1 MMTLPDTPLLLTAI
15 VLVLLF
21 IGLFRTRLAPDVL
34 FIAAV
39 TALLCTGV
47 LTASEAFSGLSNQGV
62 LTVAVLYVVAAAIKE
77 TGGVQWIV
85 QTVLGKP
92 RSVLHAQIRLM
103 LPVTAFSAFL
113 NNTPVVAM
121 LIPAVSEWANRFKL
135 PVSQLFI
142 PLSYAAILGG
152 TCTLIGTSTNLVVNG
167 MLIEATGSGFSLFD
181 LAPIGLPIAVLGLI
195 AILVVSRFMLPDRE
209 ALTTQLENVREYTI
223 EMLVDGS
230 GPLPGR
236 SIEQAGLRHL
246 PGCYLV
252 EIERDGELLTGVSP
266 QQRLEAADRLIF
278 IGRVDS
284 VVDLQKI
291 RGLSPATDQV
301 FKLSGQ
307 RSQRELIEAVVSD
320 TSPMNGKTIKEG
332 EFRTRYDAVVLAVAR
347 RGERMEGK
355 LGAIRLQAGDTLL
368 IEAGESF
375 IKAQRHSRDFFLTRH
390 IEGSSVPRHE
400 KARLALGIM
409 AGMVLAAGTGLLPM
423 LEAALLAAGALVL
436 TGCISTHAA
445 RSSIDWS
452 VIIVIAAAF
461 GLSAALDK
469 TGLAT
474 LLAHQIA
481 QVAGASPLGVL
492 AAIFVATALLS
503 AFMTNNAA
511 AALMFPIALQLGTET
526 GIAPATVALGVI
538 FGASACY
545 MTPIG
550 YQTNLMVLA
559 PGGYRFSDFVGIG
572 AVLTVITGIVY
583 VLMAGT

>member
-1 MMTLPDTPLLLTAI
+1 MTLPDTSLLLTAS

-21 IGLFRTRLAPDVL
+21 VGLFRTRLAPDVL

-39 TALLCTGV
+39 TALLSTGV

-511 AALMFPIALQLGTET
+511 AALMFPIALQLGAET

>member
-1 MMTLPDTPLLLTAI
+1 MMTLPDTPLLLTAS

-21 IGLFRTRLAPDVL
+21 VGLFRTRLAPDVL

-39 TALLCTGV
+39 TALLSTGV

-511 AALMFPIALQLGTET
+511 AALMFPIALQLGAET

>member
-1 MMTLPDTPLLLTAI
+1 MPDANLPLLLTAG
-15 VLVLLF
+15 VLLLLF
-21 IGLFRTRLAPDVL
+21 IALFRTRIAPDVL
-34 FIAAV
+34 FLAAV
-39 TALLCTGV
+39 TTLLCTGV
-47 LTASEAFSGLSNQGV
+47 LTPGEAFSGLSNAGV

-92 RSVLHAQIRLM
+92 RSILHAQLRLM

-121 LIPAVSEWANRFKL
+121 LIPAVSEWAQRFQL
-135 PVSQLFI
+135 PVSKLFI

-167 MLIEATGSGFSLFD
+167 MLIEATGSGFTLFS
-181 LAPIGLPIAVLGLI
+181 LAPIGLPIAVVGLVLILI
-195 AILVVSRFMLPDRE
+195 ASRFLLPNRE
-209 ALTTQLENVREYTI
+209 ALTSQLENVREYTI
-223 EMLVDGS
+223 EMLVDS
-230 GPLPGR
+230 AGPLPGKTV
-236 SIEQAGLRHL
+236 EQAGLRHL

-252 EIERDGELLTGVSP
+252 EIERDGQLLTGVSP
-266 QQRLEAADRLIF
+266 QQRLHAGDRLIF
-278 IGRVDS
+278 VGRVDS

-291 RGLSPATDQV
+291 RGLNPATDQV

-307 RSQRELIEAVVSD
+307 RAHRTLIEAVVSD
-320 TSPMNGKTIKEG
+320 TSPMNGKTIREG

-375 IKAQRHSRDFFLTRH
+375 RQAQRHSRDFFLTRL
-390 IEGSSVPRHE
+390 IEGSSVPRHD
-400 KARLALGIM
+400 KAKLALGIM

-423 LEAALLAAGALVL
+423 LEAALVAAGALVA
-436 TGCISTHAA
+436 TGCISSHTA
-445 RSSIDWS
+445 RASIDWS
-452 VIIVIAAAF
+452 VIIVIASAF

-469 TGLAT
+469 TGLASQI
-474 LLAHQIA
+474 AHQIA
-481 QVAGASPLGVL
+481 VLAGQSAMGVL
-492 AAIFVATALLS
+492 AAIFIATALLS

-511 AALMFPIALQLGTET
+511 AALMFPIALKLGAET
-526 GIAPATVALGVI
+526 GLTPTAVALGVI

-550 YQTNLMVLA
+550 YQTNLMVLG

-572 AVLTVITGIVY
+572 AVLTLATGLIY
-583 VLMAGT
+583 VLMAT

>member
-1 MMTLPDTPLLLTAI
+1 MSDASVPLLLTAA
-15 VLVLLF
+15 VLLALF
-21 IGLFRTRLAPDVL
+21 IALFRTRIAPDML
-34 FIAAV
+34 FLVAV
-39 TALLCTGV
+39 TVLLISGV
-47 LTASEAFSGLSNQGV
+47 LTPAEAFSGLSNAGV

-92 RSVLHAQIRLM
+92 RSVMHAQLRLM

-121 LIPAVSEWANRFKL
+121 LIPAVSEWAQRFHL
-135 PVSQLFI
+135 PVSKLFI

-167 MLIEATGSGFSLFD
+167 MLIEATGSGFSLFS
-181 LAPIGLPIAVLGLI
+181 LAPIGLPIAVIGLVLI
-195 AILVVSRFMLPDRE
+195 VVGSRFLLPDRE

-223 EMLVDGS
+223 EMLVDS
-230 GPLPGR
+230 QGPLPGKTV
-236 SIEQAGLRHL
+236 EQAGLRHL

-252 EIERDGELLTGVSP
+252 EIDREGELMTGVSP
-266 QQRLEAADRLIF
+266 QQRLEAGDRLIF
-278 IGRVDS
+278 VGRVDS

-291 RGLSPATDQV
+291 RGLNPATDQV

-307 RSQRELIEAVVSD
+307 RSQRTLIEAVVSD

-347 RGERMEGK
+347 RGERIEGK
-355 LGAIRLQAGDTLL
+355 LGGIRLQAGDTLL
-368 IEAGESF
+368 IEAGDSF
-375 IKAQRHSRDFFLTRH
+375 LKAQRHSRDFFLTRH
-390 IEGSSVPRHE
+390 IEGSSVPRHD

-409 AGMVLAAGTGLLPM
+409 AGMVLAAGTGVLPM
-423 LEAALLAAGALVL
+423 LEAALLAAAALVA
-436 TGCISTHAA
+436 TGCPSTHAA
-445 RSSIDWS
+445 RASIDWS
-452 VIIVIAAAF
+452 VILVIASAF

-469 TGLAT
+469 TGLAS
-474 LLAHQIA
+474 LIAHQIA
-481 QVAGASPLGVL
+481 TVAGQSSVGVM

-511 AALMFPIALQLGTET
+511 AALMFPIALQLGNET
-526 GIAPATVALGVI
+526 GLAPTAVALGVI

-550 YQTNLMVLA
+550 YQTNLMVLG
-559 PGGYRFSDFVGIG
+559 PGGYRFSDFVGLG
-572 AVLTVITGIVY
+572 ALLTVATGLIY
-583 VLMAGT
+583 VLMAV